1 MELRQLEYFVA
12 VAEEANFTRAAE
24 RVHISQSGVSAQI
37 RALESELGAEL
48 FDRSARTARLT
59 AAGAAA
65 LPHARAALDAAGDLR
80 QTVDDV
86 NGLVRGR
93 LTVGM
98 VTGCEV
104 TPLFD
109 ALAAFHRTHRAVE
122 IALQEDNSDRL
133 IENVRSGIAD
143 IALVGVAAQPPE
155 GLASHV
161 IVAEGLVAL
170 VGGDHPL
177 AEVARCD
184 LAHLTAYEMIC
195 LPAGTG
201 IRSVLDQA
209 CAAAGL
215 RGEIAL
221 EATAP
226 GAVADLAARG
236 LGVGVLSASMAAAHP
251 EVRAVPIDGVRIEAI
266 LALVWR
272 PKGSPALH
280 ALLPHCRSAFAPP
293 SLVASGLRSGD
304 PAQQRQRGRD
314 DAE

>member
-1 MELRQLEYFVA
+1 LEYFVA

-24 RVHISQSGVSAQI
+24 RVHISQSGVSAQV

-48 FDRSARTARLT
+48 FDRSARAARLT
-59 AAGAAA
+59 TAGAAA
-65 LPHARAALDAAGDLR
+65 LPYARAALDAAAALR
-80 QTVDDV
+80 QAVDDV
-86 NGLVRGR
+86 NGLVHGR

-109 ALAAFHRTHRAVE
+109 ALAAFHRAHPAVE

-133 IENVRSGIAD
+133 IENVRSGAAD
-143 IALVGVAAQPPE
+143 IALVGVASRPPD
-155 GLASHV
+155 GLDHQT

-170 VGGDHPL
+170 APDDHPL
-177 AEVARCD
+177 TSAPHVD
-184 LAHLTAYEMIC
+184 LGQVTPYGIIC
-195 LPAGTG
+195 LPEGTG

-209 CAAAGL
+209 CAVAGL
-215 RGEIAL
+215 TREIAL

-226 GAVADLAARG
+226 GTVADLAARG
-236 LGVGVLSASMAAAHP
+236 LGVGVLTESMAAGYP
-251 EVRAVPIDGVRIEAI
+251 QVRAVPIDGVGIPVL

-272 PKGSPALH
+272 PKGSPALR
-280 ALLPHCRSAFAPP
+280 ALLPHCRAAFASPP
-293 SLVASGLRSGD
+293 SLVASGLGSGD
-304 PAQQRQRGRD
+304 APQQRQGGRD